1 MQTILEALFDL
12 LRQSKVVKVGVK
24 NIITPYY
31 KKRNNKY
38 SIAGG
43 K

>member
-12 LRQSKVVKVGVK
+12 LRQLKVVKVGVK

-31 KKRNNKY
+31 QIRNNKY
-38 SIAGG
+38 SITDG